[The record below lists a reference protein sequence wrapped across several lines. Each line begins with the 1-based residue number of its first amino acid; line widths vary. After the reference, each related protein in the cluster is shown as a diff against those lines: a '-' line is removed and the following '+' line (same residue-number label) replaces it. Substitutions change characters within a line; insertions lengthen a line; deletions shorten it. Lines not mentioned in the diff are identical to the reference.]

1 MLFLVSA
8 SQLSFDYLQ
17 VLHIWIVYN
26 WIVEQRFMQGVL
38 HNKILSQYLC
48 YSSSCY
54 TFWWEYY
61 YFNL

>member
-54 TFWWEYY
+54 TFW
-61 YFNL
+61 